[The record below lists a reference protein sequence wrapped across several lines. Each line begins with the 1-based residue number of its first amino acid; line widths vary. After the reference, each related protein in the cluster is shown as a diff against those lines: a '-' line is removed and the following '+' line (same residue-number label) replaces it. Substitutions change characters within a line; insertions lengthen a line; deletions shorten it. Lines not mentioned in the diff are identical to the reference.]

1 MREEKGEG
9 EEGKEKEKEIGN
21 VIVDFP
27 YFPHVRLQNPCPRT
41 RSLSLS
47 LSFLLLPYAASQALN
62 REHDTSS
69 RKLNVAQRTTGR
81 DIAISSSYMARR
93 LCKLSRSVCS
103 SILWNARLGRTRVE
117 SIHHLCF
124 DSRVRQIFWGGGT
137 IFSREFFPFFFSFLS
152 FFFFRRRRKR
162 RIDRRASSLAVT
174 VKLIHRE
181 ESESTAFSRIAL
193 VT

>member
-1 MREEKGEG
+1 M
-9 EEGKEKEKEIGN
+9 IFL
-21 VIVDFP
+21 IF
-27 YFPHVRLQNPCPRT
+27 RT
-41 RSLSLS
+41 CVCRILVQGLDRSLS

-124 DSRVRQIFWGGGT
+124 DSRVRQIFWGGGPS
-137 IFSREFFPFFFSFLS
+137 FRENFFPFFSLS
-152 FFFFRRRRKR
+152 FPFFFLAKKKTA
-162 RIDRRASSLAVT
+162 DRSARLLSRG
-174 VKLIHRE
+174 HRE
-181 ESESTAFSRIAL
+181 INPP
-193 VT
+193 

>member
-1 MREEKGEG
+1 METLSL
-9 EEGKEKEKEIGN
+9 IFL
-21 VIVDFP
+21 IF
-27 YFPHVRLQNPCPRT
+27 RT
-41 RSLSLS
+41 CVCRILVQGLDRSLS

-124 DSRVRQIFWGGGT
+124 DSRVRQIFWGGDHLFAR
-137 IFSREFFPFFFSFLS
+137 IFSLFFPFPFLS
-152 FFFFRRRRKR
+152 FFFFG
-162 RIDRRASSLAVT
+162 
-174 VKLIHRE
+174 E
-181 ESESTAFSRIAL
+181 EENGGSIGAPPLSRSP
-193 VT
+193 

>member
-1 MREEKGEG
+1 METLSLTFL
-9 EEGKEKEKEIGN
+9 I
-21 VIVDFP
+21 F
-27 YFPHVRLQNPCPRT
+27 RT
-41 RSLSLS
+41 CVCRILVQGLDRSLSLS
-47 LSFLLLPYAASQALN
+47 LLLLPYAASQALN

-124 DSRVRQIFWGGGT
+124 DYVPDHAGPSF
-137 IFSREFFPFFFSFLS
+137 REQNFFPFLFPLFSSFLA
-152 FFFFRRRRKR
+152 KKKTA
-162 RIDRRASSLAVT
+162 DRSSASSLAVT

>member
-1 MREEKGEG
+1 METLSL
-9 EEGKEKEKEIGN
+9 IFL
-21 VIVDFP
+21 IF
-27 YFPHVRLQNPCPRT
+27 RT
-41 RSLSLS
+41 CVCRILVQGLDRSLS

-124 DSRVRQIFWGGGT
+124 DSRVRQIFWGGGGPS
-137 IFSREFFPFFFSFLS
+137 FRENFFPFFSLSFP